1 MHGLLVEEA
10 GVEVTDALRVGVR
23 GCRRAASF
31 AGFDYQVAH
40 LLFGPVEQV
49 AEGAVGRAI
58 RGYRVFG
65 QPAAVDVA
73 KEVVLGAGIGID
85 MAQVDARANGRIRHP
100 AILPSSFGCNDRAM
114 PDAERTEPA
123 TLKKRDESADS
134 DADSGPED
142 SDSEPAGGQ
151 IFSSYGIA
159 STVLGVLSVAAV
171 VLGVIIWSAHRDE
184 VGERIY
190 LTRVMQTAAD
200 WTGVLINM
208 NSGNIDASLQ
218 KLHDGTV
225 GELNTDFDAALQP
238 YRQVVQKL
246 QSQSSGRL
254 EAVAIETVHHDL
266 DTQPGVGRP
275 PRDVVTTKL
284 PPFASRM
291 DSVMLVATSVSEN
304 IGAKPQT
311 VHWNLRLEVSNV
323 DGKLMISGMES
334 IR

>member
-1 MHGLLVEEA
+1 
-10 GVEVTDALRVGVR
+10 
-23 GCRRAASF
+23 
-31 AGFDYQVAH
+31 
-40 LLFGPVEQV
+40 
-49 AEGAVGRAI
+49 
-58 RGYRVFG
+58 
-65 QPAAVDVA
+65 
-73 KEVVLGAGIGID
+73 
-85 MAQVDARANGRIRHP
+85 
-100 AILPSSFGCNDRAM
+100 M

-134 DADSGPED
+134 DADSDDDSGPED

-159 STVLGVLSVAAV
+159 STVLGVLSVVAV